1 MDESTTSSR
10 SKPGM
15 YIHLSM
21 EGGFFFQDHGQ
32 MPNAVGPS
40 EINSGKHH
48 RFDHVLVQYIQVHAC
63 MTTGL
68 LDLVPSNNKS
78 TDGAILSAQQW
89 LMGASIRFGGGRLK
103 PVSSSLSESPRV
115 LRKDPA
121 RWGQGGRSANS
132 SKCSE
137 QLVFHFQNKGK
148 VQYLKPPS
156 LTT

>member
-1 MDESTTSSR
+1 
-10 SKPGM
+10 M

-89 LMGASIRFGGGRLK
+89 LMGASIRFGGGGEIKGRI
-103 PVSSSLSESPRV
+103 
-115 LRKDPA
+115 LRDGA
-121 RWGQGGRSANS
+121 RGEG